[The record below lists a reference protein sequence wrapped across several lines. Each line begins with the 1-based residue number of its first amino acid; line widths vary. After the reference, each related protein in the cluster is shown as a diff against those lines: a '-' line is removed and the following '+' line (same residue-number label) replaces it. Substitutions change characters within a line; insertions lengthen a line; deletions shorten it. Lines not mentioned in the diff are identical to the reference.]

1 MEPLAIAEK
10 ITKQFPVEVLEVVG
24 SCGQTGLIVKREKIA
39 AMCRWLKEEPELQMN
54 HLLALCGADYVAKN
68 GNFEVVY
75 NLCSIPLRHM
85 IRLRA
90 RVPADD
96 CRIDSVTSLWR
107 GADWLERETFDL
119 FGIVFEGHPD
129 LRRILL
135 PEDWEGHPLRKTYPL
150 RPPPEQEWQ
159 GYVQLKELSR
169 ELSRFDF
176 YSDMLRQQA
185 KAGGNEAK
193 NDGN

>member
-10 ITKQFPVEVLEVVG
+10 IKNQFPAEVIEVVE
-24 SCGQTGLIVKREKIA
+24 SRGQVGVIVAREQIG
-39 AMCRWLKEEPELQMN
+39 AMCRWLKDEPELRMD
-54 HLLALCGADYVAKN
+54 HLLALCGVDYVAKN
-68 GNFEVVY
+68 GTYEVVY

-96 CRIDSVTSLWR
+96 CRIDSVTCLWR
-107 GADWLERETFDL
+107 GADWLERECFDL
-119 FGIVFEGHPD
+119 LGIVFDGHPD

-135 PEDWEGHPLRKTYPL
+135 PEGWEGYPLRKTYPL
-150 RPPPEQEWQ
+150 RLPAEQEWQ

-176 YSDMLRQQA
+176 YSDMLSNQA
-185 KAGGNEAK
+185 KAGANEAK
-193 NDGN
+193 K